1 MVGREGTEILDLLM
15 PMLSGGKDEYG
26 KDVVPPLPLSF
37 DRVNEAQ
44 PPAST
49 APLFRL
55 PVEIIGEVLQY
66 VSQASLASVALVN
79 RDFRQLAR
87 SRQFASIQ
95 LDYSDISLD
104 LVETLLAEG
113 RERAANGGTLQSRSI
128 GSCVRRVTVFTNPG
142 WISHR
147 HGVELRTINH
157 LEKDEQKKRMMN
169 ASEAFFDGYLS
180 RLQSL
185 LPSLLHL
192 ELLDWEDKITL
203 PRSFFNSIAGSHI
216 QHLKLFRVHVK
227 DEFQLKLPN
236 VHENDAWPLRTLHL
250 ELRPSLETSRD
261 VSTLPLCASILR
273 LCAPTYVSS
282 ERFLPPRD
290 RNPSQDISLEP
301 KAIMNPRGLF
311 KN

>member
-66 VSQASLASVALVN
+66 VPQASLARVALVN

-113 RERAANGGTLQSRSI
+113 RDRAANGGTLQHRSI
-128 GSCVRRVTVFTNPG
+128 GSCVRRITVATNPG

-147 HGVELRTINH
+147 HGVELRTIND
-157 LEKDEQKKRMMN
+157 LDEDEQHKRMMN
-169 ASEAFFDGYLS
+169 ASKAFFDGYMS

-185 LPSLLHL
+185 LPTLPHL
-192 ELLDWEDKITL
+192 ELLDWEDKIAL

-216 QHLKLFRVHVK
+216 QHLKLFRVCVK
-227 DEFQLKLPN
+227 DEFQLRLPN
-236 VHENDAWPLRTLHL
+236 ENGAWPLRTLHL
-250 ELRPSLETSRD
+250 ELLPSIERSRD

-273 LCAPTYVSS
+273 LCAPTYVFS

-290 RNPSQDISLEP
+290 RKPVARHISGVKGYHET
-301 KAIMNPRGLF
+301 
-311 KN
+311 